1 MDSLN
6 GLLQT
11 EIWNGRTLGDL
22 LTLDF
27 LAGIVGNVLAALVI
41 LFVGLFI
48 AGWAKRRITH
58 ISERYEQLD
67 DTLFEFLGSILRYAI
82 IAFAFLFVLNTFG
95 VQTTSVV
102 AVIGAA
108 GLAIGL
114 ALQGTL
120 SNVAAGVMII
130 FFRPIKNGDFVEVN
144 GQMGTVKNISLN
156 FTELA
161 SLSNTQIIIPNS
173 EVWGNTIVNY
183 SIYPTRRAEWTFGV
197 GYGANLKDAEQ
208 IIRDT
213 ILSDPR
219 AHKTPE
225 PFIQVNNLG
234 DFSVDFLVRVWCDSG
249 EFFAFQADMKR
260 KVKEALDEG
269 GVDIP
274 FPTRTLLQPD
284 VEAGKKD

>member
-1 MDSLN
+1 MDL
-6 GLLQT
+6 
-11 EIWNGRTLGDL
+11 
-22 LTLDF
+22 
-27 LAGIVGNVLAALVI
+27 
-41 LFVGLFI
+41 
-48 AGWAKRRITH
+48 
-58 ISERYEQLD
+58 
-67 DTLFEFLGSILRYAI
+67 
-82 IAFAFLFVLNTFG
+82 
-95 VQTTSVV
+95 
-102 AVIGAA
+102 
-108 GLAIGL
+108 
-114 ALQGTL
+114 
-120 SNVAAGVMII
+120 
-130 FFRPIKNGDFVEVN
+130 
-144 GQMGTVKNISLN
+144 
-156 FTELA
+156 
-161 SLSNTQIIIPNS
+161 
-173 EVWGNTIVNY
+173 
-183 SIYPTRRAEWTFGV
+183 GV

-208 IIRDT
+208 IIRDA